1 MNVGRVGV
9 CMMIELRNVKQV
21 ARMSVVWPGS
31 AWNRCLPVTVDTNI
45 ALFDHDC

>member
-9 CMMIELRNVKQV
+9 CMMIELWIVKQV

-31 AWNRCLPVTVDTNI
+31 AWSRCLPITVVQKHCTI
-45 ALFDHDC
+45 